1 MRRTFPSPKAFPL
14 SHLARRAFPLSH
26 FDYNYT
32 YSDEN
37 PTIKHLDKPQFGELQ
52 ISIKNSRRYMNCAP
66 HHPLARRAFPLSH
79 LAARRY
85 PSATFLTFSHF
96 FDHILFFYI
105 LG

>member
-14 SHLARRAFPLSH
+14 SH
-26 FDYNYT
+26 
-32 YSDEN
+32 
-37 PTIKHLDKPQFGELQ
+37 
-52 ISIKNSRRYMNCAP
+52 
-66 HHPLARRAFPLSH
+66 LARRAFPLSH